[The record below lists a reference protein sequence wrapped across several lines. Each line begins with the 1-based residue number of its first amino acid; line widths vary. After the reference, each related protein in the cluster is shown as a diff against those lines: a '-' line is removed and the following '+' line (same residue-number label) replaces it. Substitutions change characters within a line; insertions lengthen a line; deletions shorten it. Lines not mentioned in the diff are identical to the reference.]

1 MLVFMVSLPSFASL
15 YMKFTNDCNLSI
27 IKAAILIL
35 FSIGKP
41 YESQNKA
48 ALATWLFKWP
58 NPSWLLGFV
67 KGAHLYKA
75 YAISHVRSPR

>member
-1 MLVFMVSLPSFASL
+1 MLYVPS
-15 YMKFTNDCNLSI
+15 KFTNDCNLSI

-48 ALATWLFKWP
+48 AVATWLFKWP